1 MPYSQDQIDRLAD
14 AITEFAKE
22 VNGASH
28 RQVWAAD
35 QAAKRFAGYSKPPKN
50 LVLAW
55 AQETREFVLNGS
67 NWRFVYVVDAII
79 KRETTV
85 AA

>member
-14 AITEFAKE
+14 AITEFATE
-22 VNGASH
+22 VHGSSI
-28 RQVWAAD
+28 RQNWAAQ
-35 QAAKRFAGYSKPPKN
+35 QAADRFSKRAKPPKN

-55 AQETREFVLNGS
+55 ATETREFVLNGS

-79 KRETTV
+79 KREMAV